1 MSEITQGLIGK
12 TCVESGAQAMLSLP
26 TEPERVFLCQRCA
39 QVALHRAEELYEGML
54 EAAKFFRQG
63 GKAN

>member
-1 MSEITQGLIGK
+1 
-12 TCVESGAQAMLSLP
+12 MLSFPAEL
-26 TEPERVFLCQRCA
+26 ERIFLCQGCA
-39 QVALHRAEELYEGML
+39 QNALHRTEELYEGML

>member
-1 MSEITQGLIGK
+1 MSEITEVLIGK
-12 TCVESGAQAMLSLP
+12 TCIECGEQAMLSFP
-26 TEPERVFLCQRCA
+26 TELERIFLCQGCA
-39 QVALHRAEELYEGML
+39 QNALHRTEELHEGML

>member
-1 MSEITQGLIGK
+1 MSEITEVLIGK
-12 TCVESGAQAMLSLP
+12 TCIECGEQAMLSFP
-26 TEPERVFLCQRCA
+26 TVPERIFLCQRCA

>member
-12 TCVESGAQAMLSLP
+12 TCMECGAQAMLSLP

-39 QVALHRAEELYEGML
+39 QNALHRTEELHKAKL
-54 EAAKFFRQG
+54 EAAEFFRQG